1 VIEHCGKTVGDNGND
16 TLLIPDHLSWIVTMW
31 HFGMESITEYAG
43 GKICASWEVGQHALI
58 RAYTKDM
65 KEQGTRIRLERQ
77 EYPAK
82 TLLEAIEEKL
92 YAGEGA
98 CRHEGS
104 KGEVE

>member
-1 VIEHCGKTVGDNGND
+1 
-16 TLLIPDHLSWIVTMW
+16 MW

-65 KEQGTRIRLERQ
+65 KEQVTRIRLERQ

-92 YAGEGA
+92 YVGEGA